1 MHSGRPLGRLTYGV
15 ELSPEEAAAA
25 EHLMRQMSNLK
36 AASGLDSFKLVRDLP
51 GGGTAIAQDA
61 GGVTRLIVTR
71 PQESESEFGDGLAK
85 DYIPMLFSGHID
97 RGFVGAN
104 EGVTLRVTQQT
115 RKRLAGYSP
124 DAKLPPERLTLM
136 RFAIPHANRFSEL
149 TPKRPVNGLFTQ
161 YANQRPTWY
170 SGAMAQAVQIVGGY
184 GRQRL
189 GSLPD
194 DPIERARFTL
204 PAFVADEIRKEIGNT
219 RLPGYSGLPP
229 AGGQFSYEYKF
240 HGTHGVS
247 YDVTGKPWLVEVNRR
262 GVFVMPMPMIPATTT
277 MAFRRYVEEVNDTE
291 LLWALDRFGGLP
303 SGEAFPSG
311 EEAFEAWR
319 RAGVIIKVCETGDF
333 YNLYPYSIACG
344 WSFNLNGTEAF
355 NTCWGYQEQGIKVGA
370 AYKMS
375 LALGPAHNDGKLP
388 VSFDM
393 QNPGDQAKLDGY
405 LSTLYQAL
413 RQDTAR
419 NLAIKY
425 KLRRSDPKKL
435 IARAGLPVA
444 SEIAYWDA
452 FEAEPIA
459 THAGNVA
466 AVHAGAL
473 YHGAK
478 PKRQPQFKFPDPLQ
492 DGCISFDFTP
502 YDPSVVPPGYLVRCD
517 TIMFGWYVGNDL
529 KVAKYFL
536 DTRWISSNEES
547 DFEDCMIVGSWTRT
561 VNSGVISIQ
570 GNFYTSDFDE
580 REAYPTSKRVTRIT
594 GEDMGYDTKPF
605 FEFDHFFARPGT
617 LLRHRYYKSTV
628 ETTQEESRA
637 MMVAVCVPYL
647 ERNAILHAKKEFV
660 GNRTWTYSVGRGQV
674 RDPTTYRYW
683 THDHIFAWVGGLE
696 DTKGQPGPKDG
707 NPVWVE
713 HEQYSP
719 GGCSDFADQGPWIP
733 GLPADYTWLIH
744 PSRHEWLHS
753 GGGGAPPLEA
763 IHKSTA
769 SEGEESG
776 EVLLSVHDAPATVSK
791 SVPDQGYFEMSPSEG
806 GDVFYRDVIATSA
819 GEAVYASVSE
829 HTQDKLRKYYG
840 YTARVDHKSPHH
852 FIGVIN
858 E

>member
-1 MHSGRPLGRLTYGV
+1 MHSGRPHGRLTYGV

-115 RKRLAGYSP
+115 RKRLAGYNP

-149 TPKRPVNGLFTQ
+149 MPKQPVSGLFTQ

-229 AGGQFSYEYKF
+229 AGGQFNYEYKF

-247 YDVTGKPWLVEVNRR
+247 YDITGKPWLVEVNRR

-333 YNLYPYSIACG
+333 YDLYPYSIACG
-344 WSFNLNGTEAF
+344 WSFNLSGTEAF

-375 LALGPAHNDGKLP
+375 LTLGPAHNDGKLP

-393 QNPGDQAKLDGY
+393 QNPDDQAKLDGY

-459 THAGNVA
+459 KHAGNVA

-473 YHGAK
+473 YHGAERK
-478 PKRQPQFKFPDPLQ
+478 NQPQIKFPDPLQ
-492 DGCISFDFTP
+492 DGCVSFDFTP
-502 YDPSVVPPGYLVRCD
+502 FDPDVVPYGYLVRCD
-517 TIMFGWYVGNDL
+517 TIMFCWYVGNEL
-529 KVAKYFL
+529 KVVKYFL
-536 DTRWISSNEES
+536 DTRWISSNEDS

-561 VNSGVISIQ
+561 VNSGVISVQ

-580 REAYPTSKRVTRIT
+580 REAYPTVRDVTRIT
-594 GEDMGYDTKPF
+594 GEDMGYDARPF
-605 FEFDHFFARPGT
+605 FEFDTFFSRPGT
-617 LLRHRYYKSTV
+617 LWRNRYYKQTT
-628 ETTQEESRA
+628 ETTREESRS
-637 MMVAVCVPYL
+637 MVVAVCVPYL

-660 GNRTWTYSVGRGQV
+660 GSRAWTYSVGRGQV
-674 RDPTTYRYW
+674 RDPTSYRYW
-683 THDHIFAWVGGLE
+683 THDHIFAWVGGLQ
-696 DTKGQPGPKDG
+696 DTKGEPSPKDG

-713 HEQYSP
+713 HEVYSP

-733 GLPADYTWLIH
+733 GLPSDYTWLIH
-744 PSRHEWLHS
+744 PSRHEWQHS
-753 GGGGAPPLEA
+753 GGGGAPPLEPVYRSR
-763 IHKSTA
+763 IT
-769 SEGEESG
+769 ENEETGSILVA
-776 EVLLSVHDAPATVSK
+776 VLESPATVSNE
-791 SVPDQGYFEMSPSEG
+791 VPDQGYFDASPSES
-806 GDVFYRDVIATSA
+806 GDVFYRDVIANAA
-819 GEAVYASVSE
+819 GEAIYASVSE
-829 HTQDKLRKYYG
+829 YTIDKLRKYYG
-840 YTARVDHKSPHH
+840 HTARVDHKSPHH